1 MEVAAGHALRAT
13 NEGGRVPS
21 RVCPSSSGRNNAVLG
36 VDCDVSQILSGEA
49 SEFDL
54 LEVAGAHLPRES
66 VGHVLRQT
74 VPETRPSS
82 ADRKAKNLDRTLRCP
97 YRKEFCL

>member
-1 MEVAAGHALRAT
+1 MPSELRTKAV
-13 NEGGRVPS
+13 ECRRGYARHRGK
-21 RVCPSSSGRNNAVLG
+21 NNAALAVE
-36 VDCDVSQILSGEA
+36 CDVSQILIGEA

-97 YRKEFCL
+97 YRKELCL